1 MIFPCRRIVGR
12 LLTLVGKACMF
23 SFSLFLLLVSV
34 VRVLVRKQDE
44 GVGWLVYC
52 IMKRALRMKARINT
66 KMMLIEWRT
75 TCVIGAYVTREVL
88 RSALCVSEL
97 MAGF

>member
-1 MIFPCRRIVGR
+1 MV
-12 LLTLVGKACMF
+12 

-66 KMMLIEWRT
+66 KMMLIEW
-75 TCVIGAYVTREVL
+75 
-88 RSALCVSEL
+88 
-97 MAGF
+97 

>member
-1 MIFPCRRIVGR
+1 MVG
-12 LLTLVGKACMF
+12 
-23 SFSLFLLLVSV
+23 
-34 VRVLVRKQDE
+34 
-44 GVGWLVYC
+44 YC

-97 MAGF
+97 VAGF

>member
-1 MIFPCRRIVGR
+1 M
-12 LLTLVGKACMF
+12 LTFIGDKCLVF
-23 SFSLFLLLVSV
+23 LFFFLLLVSV

-66 KMMLIEWRT
+66 KMMLIEWLT